1 MEKDLE
7 HALDEQALGT
17 VTGGGPGS
25 GGGSP
30 EFAVGE
36 IVKVEKEDLSGSSL
50 GRVVDYY
57 YAGGCG
63 IVYGVELG
71 HFAEDGVTFVVTQS
85 SADYYAAYLHHRY

>member
-7 HALDEQALGT
+7 HALDEQGLEA

-36 IVKVEKEDLSGSSL
+36 IVKVEKEDLSGFSL

-57 YAGGCG
+57 YASGYG

-71 HFAEDGVTFVVTQS
+71 HFAEDGVTFVVTQG

>member
-7 HALDEQALGT
+7 HALDEQALDT

-36 IVKVEKEDLSGSSL
+36 IVKVEKEDLSGFSL

-71 HFAEDGVTFVVTQS
+71 HLAEDGVTFVVTQG